1 MLDFL
6 IDYNNY
12 FDYFSSI
19 LYMNPDIFLTGDI
32 TPAYSSLQPEVFE
45 IIKKGF
51 EERGVT
57 VKVVF
62 LMREPV
68 ERCISAAQFNL
79 GRRKPDKEAADFT
92 VNKFERYVKKNYS
105 SESFQARGRYDLTM
119 ENLEKVFD
127 RDNIHYQFFEN
138 LFEAGNIE
146 KICQFL
152 GLEFTPARAEEK
164 VNESRLKLEIS
175 DKLRGEI
182 RAFYAPVY
190 DLMYERYSK
199 AFIDTIWSVGAR
211 P

>member
-1 MLDFL
+1 MLDFF

-12 FDYFSSI
+12 FDYFSGI

-79 GRRKPDKEAADFT
+79 GRRNPDKEAADFT

-105 SESFQARGRYDLTM
+105 SESFQAKGRYDLTM